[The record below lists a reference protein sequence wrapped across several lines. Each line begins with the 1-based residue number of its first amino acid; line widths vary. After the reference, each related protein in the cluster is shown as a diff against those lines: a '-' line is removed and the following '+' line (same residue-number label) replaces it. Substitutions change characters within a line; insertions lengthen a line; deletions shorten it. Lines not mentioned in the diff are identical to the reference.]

1 MEIGLKRKIK
11 RLFDRTPELAAKPGK
26 EFKTDV
32 LGF

>member
-1 MEIGLKRKIK
+1 MEMGLKRKSK
-11 RLFDRTPELAAKPGK
+11 RRFDRTPELVAKPGK